1 MKKLTKLEKFGMAAA
16 IVVIG
21 TYFYMG
27 KVYDPQAASLKKTV
41 TSLNKIIQEINVME
55 DVKSERSIR
64 KTVEKREAELAALK
78 KNQGASVRLTGNES
92 EVTALL
98 TDINR
103 LIEETGLKALAIVPM
118 GEAGTGLLGGFKKY
132 SLQISGRYYPF
143 LDFIKGL
150 ESMDDAVVI
159 ENITMKKADGRLPLR
174 ISVDLMI

>member
-41 TSLNKIIQEINVME
+41 TSLNRIIQEINAME
-55 DVKSERSIR
+55 EVKSERSIR
-64 KTVEKREAELAALK
+64 KTVEKREAELAALREK
-78 KNQGASVRLTGNES
+78 QGASVRQTGNES
-92 EVTALL
+92 EITTLM
-98 TDINR
+98 TDINA
-103 LIEETGLKALAIVPM
+103 LIEGAGLKALAIVPM
-118 GEAGTGLLGGFKKY
+118 GKAGGGLLGGFKKY

-143 LDFIKGL
+143 LEFVKGL

-159 ENITMKKADGRLPLR
+159 EHVSLQKGESGRSLM
-174 ISVDLMI
+174 ISMDLMI